1 VYTRV
6 CRCAECTHLCV
17 CTCAEC
23 AHVCRCAECTR
34 VCRCDECAHV
44 CVGVMSVHT
53 FVCIGV
59 PTLVLVDEENK
70 TISQNARFVVSND
83 VEGKV

>member
-1 VYTRV
+1 
-6 CRCAECTHLCV
+6 
-17 CTCAEC
+17 
-23 AHVCRCAECTR
+23 